1 MDSIVWADAI
11 ISIPEQVVVRFHSN
25 FLNLKGV
32 NMANNPLKILRLSV
46 DSFGKIDRSQP
57 VMIVFPDGVRH
68 VQLEGDQA
76 VGKTSVLSAL
86 KAACGYDL
94 PENAVNKTDND
105 RRAEF
110 EFEKNDRRY
119 KVKITKTRF
128 EVELLVDNNWT
139 KLSSPKGVLADILGP
154 VGASP
159 MFLKDLDGKKQV
171 EWLRS
176 FYRLSED
183 EKAMET
189 RINNDYSEAYKSR
202 TQVKKDHARL
212 EQELK
217 SNSYYLNRESWQTKI
232 DQMGTDNQA
241 KDLITDV
248 QARFTEYTKAKS
260 GVDALKA
267 NMNAAHQAVTDA
279 DAEIEELQRKLAAAQ
294 QKKEEKLSAVQVLQ
308 SRIAQGEKW
317 IEENKA
323 IEEEHANITSIVQQ
337 QTENERH
344 KIEFTNMVE
353 KEKQERHLY
362 DEYLRLEGKIDELKN
377 AKKKFIQA
385 ITPDLP
391 DLEVCV
397 PDDDEKREGIF
408 YQGKTMAELSESEL
422 WSLYAQLLEK
432 LNLKIIIIENIGSL
446 GSGAVEI
453 INQYIAAGGYVFA
466 SQMIRVEKNLKVQV
480 LDKVFE

>member
-1 MDSIVWADAI
+1 
-11 ISIPEQVVVRFHSN
+11 
-25 FLNLKGV
+25 
-32 NMANNPLKILRLSV
+32 
-46 DSFGKIDRSQP
+46 
-57 VMIVFPDGVRH
+57 
-68 VQLEGDQA
+68 
-76 VGKTSVLSAL
+76 
-86 KAACGYDL
+86 
-94 PENAVNKTDND
+94 
-105 RRAEF
+105 
-110 EFEKNDRRY
+110 
-119 KVKITKTRF
+119 
-128 EVELLVDNNWT
+128 
-139 KLSSPKGVLADILGP
+139 
-154 VGASP
+154 
-159 MFLKDLDGKKQV
+159 
-171 EWLRS
+171 
-176 FYRLSED
+176 
-183 EKAMET
+183 
-189 RINNDYSEAYKSR
+189 
-202 TQVKKDHARL
+202 VKKDHARL

-466 SQMIRVEKNLKVQV
+466 SQMNRVEKNLKVQV